1 MTQYRLLIERAAL
14 DFKEAVRRY
23 LRQQAQPEELGDWS
37 WVDPLRFPLLPGLH
51 RIGEQLIISIFQET
65 PPTEE
70 IEEWDED
77 WSIMKPGPIFP
88 PPVLTLRQ
96 RKTQQVNEEVF
107 QNILLDDRR
116 RRAVQEIS
124 LIRERLVPML
134 RQIAILGVTD
144 LRDQDQNRRRNY
156 HDERS
161 ELQEKINL
169 LRDELD
175 ELYLSLPE
183 GYAEQYISFPLEIE
197 ITIPAR
203 I

>member
-1 MTQYRLLIERAAL
+1 M
-14 DFKEAVRRY
+14 
-23 LRQQAQPEELGDWS
+23 
-37 WVDPLRFPLLPGLH
+37 
-51 RIGEQLIISIFQET
+51 
-65 PPTEE
+65 
-70 IEEWDED
+70 
-77 WSIMKPGPIFP
+77 
-88 PPVLTLRQ
+88 TLRQ
-96 RKTQQVNEEVF
+96 KSTQQENEEVF

-134 RQIAILGVTD
+134 RRIAILGVTD
-144 LRDQDQNRRRNY
+144 LRNLDQNRRRKY

-169 LRDELD
+169 LRHDLD

-183 GYAEQYISFPLEIE
+183 GYAEQYIPFPLGIE
-197 ITIPAR
+197 ITIHAR